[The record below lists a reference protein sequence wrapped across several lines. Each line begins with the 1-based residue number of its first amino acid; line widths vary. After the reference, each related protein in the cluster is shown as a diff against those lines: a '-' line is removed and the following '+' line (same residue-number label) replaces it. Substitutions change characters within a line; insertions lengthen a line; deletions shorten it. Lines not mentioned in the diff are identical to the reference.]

1 MLGEVIGEFSGKITG
16 VKVLPPEGQVPMI
29 EASIQGTGKVLG
41 KEATVV
47 ATYLQTV
54 KAGGGFYAEGQAVI
68 MTPMGDVATS
78 KGFGVGRPT
87 GPGFSASFAVCGSF
101 DTGSASLER
110 LNGVATVGEY
120 DAKENGDWTW
130 RIWEWKSKA

>member
-16 VKVLPPEGQVPMI
+16 VKVLPPEGQVPKI

-41 KEATVV
+41 KEATVM

-54 KAGGGFYAEGQAVI
+54 KAGGGFYGEGQVVI
-68 MTPMGDVATS
+68 MTPKGDVATS

-101 DTGSASLER
+101 DTGSANLER
-110 LNGVATVGEY
+110 LNGVATVSEY
-120 DAKENGDWTW
+120 DVKENGDWTW